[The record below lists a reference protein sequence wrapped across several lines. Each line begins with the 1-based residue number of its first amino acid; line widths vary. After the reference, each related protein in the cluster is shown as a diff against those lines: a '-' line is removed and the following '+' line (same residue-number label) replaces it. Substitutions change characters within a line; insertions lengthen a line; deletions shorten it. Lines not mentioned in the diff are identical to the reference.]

1 MCLSACVLC
10 MHAGARGVEVCACVC
25 LPVCCVCMQEQ
36 EEVLAILELELI
48 CVVSLQMW
56 VLGTNSRSLEEQQA
70 LLTAEPFLRPQSLAA
85 KSH

>member
-1 MCLSACVLC
+1 
-10 MHAGARGVEVCACVC
+10 
-25 LPVCCVCMQEQ
+25 MQEQ

-56 VLGTNSRSLEEQQA
+56 VLGTNSSSLEEQQA